1 MNGVYPFFKFG
12 VCLVFLST
20 KKSFFLF
27 FFLFFFPN
35 CDQTGRW
42 FHSKPQ
48 LRVESLCLCLK
59 KEYTAFSTDIHNC
72 QTTGFCRPAG
82 ARHVSDGVLGLH
94 RSEHLPAQLWNWL
107 CLCMICFWMKVADTR
122 TRPGVS
128 PLCCSPQQACCSDS
142 SRTKRYLI
150 EPLFSVTGCLTY
162 SFITFI
168 KRKHC
173 FQELQRVFNFYRMTV
188 FSPVM
193 TCMCLDLHWEL

>member
-1 MNGVYPFFKFG
+1 M
-12 VCLVFLST
+12 
-20 KKSFFLF
+20 
-27 FFLFFFPN
+27 
-35 CDQTGRW
+35 
-42 FHSKPQ
+42 
-48 LRVESLCLCLK
+48 
-59 KEYTAFSTDIHNC
+59 
-72 QTTGFCRPAG
+72 
-82 ARHVSDGVLGLH
+82 VSLH

-193 TCMCLDLHWEL
+193 TCMCLDLHCMGALELVSVSVQPGQVLCQIWTKQHCESDCHVL